1 MKIET
6 LCKAQARLALMSM
19 AQLGAMLVEVSKR
32 RNAGED
38 GMETLYQ
45 QVLLAI
51 AAYPAKE
58 ALEDRLFEMDVYTR

>member
-6 LCKAQARLALMSM
+6 LCKAQARLTLMSM

-51 AAYPAKE
+51 AAKPAQGV
-58 ALEDRLFEMDVYTR
+58 R